1 MSVAEDKDEEV
12 KVENSDP
19 VLEDDEVDLREYHP
33 AGGPVVIQLLT
44 LPPQP
49 RTINNWTMSQGG
61 RVGRWES
68 E

>member
-33 AGGPVVIQLLT
+33 AGGPVVIQSLHSGLSK
-44 LPPQP
+44 LDY
-49 RTINNWTMSQGG
+49 
-61 RVGRWES
+61 ES
-68 E
+68 RS